1 MFTWVPFIHQLASKS
16 SLAEGPPP
24 VFQYAA
30 EHKLFWQITAYKPL
44 LAMPEEPVGFT
55 TLWIWFGS
63 LYCYGQNCIKGLIE
77 FRALTLQLIGL
88 WCTQS
93 LESQPCENY
102 MCAMNAQIEI
112 LYKLYEKFWL
122 KTINENFTHKRI
134 SGWIELQGFQPYKNF
149 WLNRGPW
156 RSSGRT
162 SVLLHHS
169 CPADS
174 SLQSILGVSP
184 YSGTANAKR
193 NGLF

>member
-1 MFTWVPFIHQLASKS
+1 
-16 SLAEGPPP
+16 
-24 VFQYAA
+24 
-30 EHKLFWQITAYKPL
+30 
-44 LAMPEEPVGFT
+44 
-55 TLWIWFGS
+55 
-63 LYCYGQNCIKGLIE
+63 
-77 FRALTLQLIGL
+77 
-88 WCTQS
+88 
-93 LESQPCENY
+93 
-102 MCAMNAQIEI
+102 MNPQIEI

-134 SGWIELQGFQPYKNF
+134 SGWIELQGFQPYENF

-184 YSGTANAKR
+184 FSGTANAKR
-193 NGLF
+193 NGLAFYHSTARMKKVSFISFMHCCLASWRTRFVFQKPPTSCCGTGVAMGGAYYSKSFHPSANSIKLIYSKYLTNFL